1 MMRELIAL
9 DIYKS
14 RMRRLVDQGVPIL
27 AANRIWNTK
36 ILWLICT
43 HRDDIV
49 KVHILLK
56 MFEV

>member
-1 MMRELIAL
+1 MMRELIPL
-9 DIYKS
+9 DVYKS
-14 RMRRLVDQGVPIL
+14 SMSRLVDQGLPIL

-49 KVHILLK
+49 KVKLS
-56 MFEV
+56 